1 MAENPLAK
9 LPLVGQV
16 GIAVVLACLV
26 VGGFYWLWYSDAL
39 EQQKKKQAEV
49 EELQKQIRALEA
61 TANKLADFQREVQML
76 EAKLEGLKRS
86 LPPEKEMPDL
96 MRRLQYLAAQSSLAV
111 LKFDPATPVQ
121 KEFYQE
127 IPISLDLEG
136 TYHNM
141 GAFLDRISRIPRIVN
156 VGNLKIKAQPKPTI
170 NNTVTVSA
178 IATTYVYQDAPPPR
192 HRGGEAAR

>member
-9 LPLVGQV
+9 LPLVGQI

-26 VGGFYWLWYSDAL
+26 VVGFYWFWYSDAL
-39 EQQKKKQAEV
+39 QQQKTKETELA
-49 EELQKQIRALEA
+49 ELQKQIRALEA

-111 LKFDPATPVQ
+111 MRFSPATPVQ

-127 IPISLDLEG
+127 IPIAIDLEG

-156 VGNLKIKAQPKPTI
+156 LGNLKITARSQPTV
-170 NNTVTVSA
+170 NNTVSVSA
-178 IATTYVYQDAPPPR
+178 TATTYVYKDASAPPPPA
-192 HRGGEAAR
+192 GGR